1 MEFITCYNI
10 FNFTKINLDRV
21 LKINYS
27 YGQKGGSMK
36 SLKQARMSKGVTKK
50 AMAEHLGISGPTY
63 DVYEDHPD
71 RMRIETAKKAA
82 DFLGYK
88 PEEIF
93 FASNCN

>member
-1 MEFITCYNI
+1 
-10 FNFTKINLDRV
+10 
-21 LKINYS
+21 
-27 YGQKGGSMK
+27 MK

-93 FASNCN
+93 FASRYGKYGVCNSSFCDYWLRTFMV

>member
-1 MEFITCYNI
+1 
-10 FNFTKINLDRV
+10 
-21 LKINYS
+21 
-27 YGQKGGSMK
+27 
-36 SLKQARMSKGVTKK
+36 MSKGVTKK

>member
-1 MEFITCYNI
+1 
-10 FNFTKINLDRV
+10 
-21 LKINYS
+21 
-27 YGQKGGSMK
+27 MK

-93 FASNCN
+93 WLC